1 MFRGLYWLLLL
12 PRILSSDSPCVCTTV
27 PCPQIGENNIIM
39 GKGGANIT
47 FFYEEHQNIPVVIQ
61 GKGTVLPESLG
72 NGSDTTDC
80 TRKYA
85 RMLEDDGADSCD
97 AGHILANHMG
107 GYGNQPLNIFPQ
119 NSTINK
125 GAYNQFES
133 QIYDCILNSSVGFL
147 EWEFMYASQNNTQ
160 PNKVTYYAK
169 FEDSPCE
176 PLYEEFTN

>member
-1 MFRGLYWLLLL
+1 MKVISLILAFL
-12 PRILSSDSPCVCTTV
+12 PQFLCQSSQCICTTV

-39 GKGGANIT
+39 GNGGANIT
-47 FFYEEHQNIPVVIQ
+47 YFYEEHNNIPVVI
-61 GKGTVLPESLG
+61 KGEGYVYPSSLG
-72 NGSDTTDC
+72 NGSDTTSC

-125 GAYNQFES
+125 GLYNQYEGK
-133 QIYDCILNSSVGFL
+133 IYDCILNASYGFL
-147 EWEFMYASQNNTQ
+147 TWDFYYETSQNTQ
-160 PNKVTYYAK
+160 PNKVIYTAK
-169 FEDSPCE
+169 FENSICE